1 VALQRTEAAPAT
13 PSSPSGQFK
22 GVTVADHH
30 PLVAPGKQISV
41 ALNNVGPDEVPDL
54 TPRPLD
60 AAAG

>member
-1 VALQRTEAAPAT
+1 
-13 PSSPSGQFK
+13 
-22 GVTVADHH
+22 VTVADHH

-54 TPRPLD
+54 TPPPLD